1 MAILSPTIEVIKR
14 QKVQPT
20 EGEWTLLNFL
30 LDNLDDTYEI
40 YYQPY
45 LNGDNPDFAIMRKGS
60 GVLLIEVKDWNLNH
74 YYVDERTKW
83 RLQKDNTFIKSPLNQ
98 VENYKSNLFH
108 LHLEEL
114 FKKSIKSK
122 NHWATVNCAVY
133 FHKATEQN
141 LTSFL
146 LDGFNKQEDEPYRK
160 FVSYFGLLGY
170 NSLTKDKKLV
180 SIVFP
185 PGSQGKQMVANY
197 RYDDQ
202 GRLIEIVQENPYLV
216 TFTFTYMLDG
226 RVEKIKV
233 LKDFFDQKYIDY
245 TFFMKAKARYPT
257 GLDTVAP
264 CLHIPP
270 ML

>member
-1 MAILSPTIEVIKR
+1 MAVLSPTTEVIKR

-74 YYVDERTKW
+74 YYVDEKTKW
-83 RLQKDNTFIKSPLNQ
+83 RLQKDNTPIKSPLNQ

-133 FHKATEQN
+133 FHNATEQN

-146 LDGFNKQEDEPYRK
+146 LDNFKKDDYNTYQK

-170 NSLTKDKKLV
+170 NSLNKDKLN
-180 SIVFP
+180 SLLTRF
-185 PGSQGKQMVANY
+185 
-197 RYDDQ
+197 
-202 GRLIEIVQENPYLV
+202 L
-216 TFTFTYMLDG
+216 
-226 RVEKIKV
+226 
-233 LKDFFDQKYIDY
+233 
-245 TFFMKAKARYPT
+245 
-257 GLDTVAP
+257 
-264 CLHIPP
+264 
-270 ML
+270 